1 MMKFICAVILLVCV
15 SCETAIPVKKTPP
28 EWNTEKSTQLNRE
41 LSIEEDIDIQ
51 LYVSQHVN
59 WNVEETG
66 TGLRFVSIKKTT
78 GEQASKGKQ
87 AKIHYTVSLL
97 NGTKCYETEADELD
111 VFQIDKSEIESG
123 IHEGIKKMRVGEKA
137 ILIFPSHLA
146 HGLIGDG
153 EKIPPLSPLVIDIEL
168 IELD

>member
-1 MMKFICAVILLVCV
+1 MKYCCFILCFLFL
-15 SCETAIPVKKTPP
+15 SCETSTPIKKTPP

-51 LYVSQHVN
+51 LFLAQHPE
-59 WNVEETG
+59 WTAEETG
-66 TGLRFVSIKKTT
+66 TGLRFVSIKKTS

-87 AKIHYTVSLL
+87 AKIHYSIALL

-111 VFQIDKSEIESG
+111 IFQIDKSEIESG
-123 IHEGIKKMRVGEKA
+123 IHEGIKKMRVGEQA
-137 ILIFPSHLA
+137 ILVFPSHLA

-153 EKIPPLSPLVIDIEL
+153 EKIPPLSPLVITIEL
-168 IELD
+168 IELE